1 MNFFSQ
7 TEKDFIQN
15 TRTPNPSKSLPIWQL
30 LSRIE
35 RFDPTTYLHLVNVSK
50 LSTLIGYEMSLNTA
64 SVEDLRLAGLVHD
77 IGKMFVPEEI
87 LNKPS
92 SLSKPEYEIIKEHV
106 PSGAEHLNSLGFT
119 EQVVTIISQ
128 HHERLDGSGYPHGLA
143 AEDILIE
150 SRVLAVADSL
160 DAMAADRPYRRSL
173 GITKSLE
180 ILVEEQGKTLDQDVI
195 ETVLKIHKRGDFLK
209 LIEIGSYLS

>member
-15 TRTPNPSKSLPIWQL
+15 TQTPNPSKSLPIWQL

-50 LSTLIGYEMSLNTA
+50 LSTLIGYEMSLNSA
-64 SVEDLRLAGLVHD
+64 SIEDLRLAGLVHD

-92 SLSKPEYEIIKEHV
+92 SLSRPE
-106 PSGAEHLNSLGFT
+106 
-119 EQVVTIISQ
+119 
-128 HHERLDGSGYPHGLA
+128 
-143 AEDILIE
+143 
-150 SRVLAVADSL
+150 
-160 DAMAADRPYRRSL
+160 
-173 GITKSLE
+173 
-180 ILVEEQGKTLDQDVI
+180 
-195 ETVLKIHKRGDFLK
+195 
-209 LIEIGSYLS
+209 